1 LNGFY
6 NLHKLLFIINNII
19 FFKLKYLIMMKLE
32 HIYYEVIIKSYFGY
46 NKYMELVDYLQK
58 SKDEL
63 SKLLIL
69 LKMKL
74 FSIKIN
80 LIQNQIKKIV

>member
-1 LNGFY
+1 
-6 NLHKLLFIINNII
+6 
-19 FFKLKYLIMMKLE
+19 MMKLE